1 MNQQMTLNDGTVIEN
16 CYAIESNGFLYV
28 YVRNSFSL
36 REVFNIFIDPEKTA
50 SITSV
55 QFGETLT
62 ATGYTKLIAV
72 RDEGN
77 GLITATLTKPQ
88 I

>member
-1 MNQQMTLNDGTVIEN
+1 MSNTLILNDGTTIEN
-16 CYAIESNGFLYV
+16 CYALNNSGYLYV
-28 YVRNSFSL
+28 YNRNDLGL
-36 REVFNIFIDPEKTA
+36 REVFDLFIDPEKTS
-50 SITSV
+50 SITST
-55 QFGETLT
+55 QYGETLT
-62 ATGYTKLIAV
+62 ASGYTKLIAV